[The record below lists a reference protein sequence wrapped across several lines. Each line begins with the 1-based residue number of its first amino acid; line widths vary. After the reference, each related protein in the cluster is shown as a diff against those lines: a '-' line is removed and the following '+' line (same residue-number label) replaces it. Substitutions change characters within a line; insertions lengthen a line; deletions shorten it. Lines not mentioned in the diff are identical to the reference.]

1 MKKKV
6 PIGISDFKMLVEEKY
21 SYVDKTLL
29 IEEIWESAAVVLITR
44 PRRFGKTLN
53 MSMMQYFFE
62 KTEPSHSHLFEE
74 LAIQQHPELMSE
86 QGQWPVI
93 FLSFRKIKKDSWE
106 GSYEEIKNLIKDE
119 FLRHDFL
126 LKSTKIK
133 DLKKAEFERLMSGKG
148 SDTELG
154 NSLQLLT
161 ELLHQHFGKTAIVLI
176 DEYDAPLNTAYTKGY
191 YDKMI
196 EFMKH
201 LLHGALKD
209 NSSLKM
215 GVLTGVM
222 RIAKESIFSD
232 LNNLIVQSMAYDDLN
247 DKFGFTQ
254 PEVDSLLE
262 NFELSEKK
270 SDVGKWYNGY
280 KIGKSNPVNI
290 YNPWSII
297 NLLKRNGEIE
307 PYWVNVGSNELIKL
321 LIAKSNREIKGKF
334 DELFNGKEII
344 EMIDEGIIF
353 KGMEQSAIAT
363 WSVLFFGGYV
373 TPNRISGPPGNKKF
387 HLKIPNMEIEIL
399 LEKMV
404 KDIFS
409 RSFSSQHLDA
419 FFNALKFGDEVE
431 TTRLLQ
437 EFVLSCI
444 SMYDFNADDPE
455 NSYHL
460 FVLGLLVIKRDEY
473 EIKSNRESGYGKYD
487 ISLAPHDT
495 TQTGIIIEFKKVNS
509 TNKNIEHAADIA
521 LEQIQKRE
529 YAQEMRARG
538 IKEIYAYG
546 MAFEKKNVCVKGE
559 KLG

>member
-6 PIGISDFKMLVEEKY
+6 PIGISDFKKLTEGGY
-21 SYVDKTLL
+21 SYVDKTAF
-29 IEEIWESAAVVLITR
+29 IEEVWESAEVVLITR

-62 KTEPSHSHLFEE
+62 KTETSNRHLFDGK
-74 LAIQQHPELMSE
+74 AIEKCSDLMEE

-93 FLSFRKIKKDSWE
+93 FLSFRKVKKDLWE
-106 GSYEEIKNLIKDE
+106 GSYEEIKTLIKDE
-119 FLRHDFL
+119 FIRHDFL

-133 DLKKAEFERLMSGKG
+133 DLKKAEFERVMNGKG

-196 EFMKH
+196 GFMKH
-201 LLHGALKD
+201 FLHGALKD
-209 NSSLKM
+209 NTSLKM

-232 LNNLIVQSMAYDDLN
+232 LNNLLVQSMAYDDLN
-247 DKFGFTQ
+247 DKFGFTER
-254 PEVDSLLE
+254 EVDVLLE
-262 NFELSEKK
+262 DFGLSDKK
-270 SDVGKWYNGY
+270 DGVEKWYNGY
-280 KIGKSNPVNI
+280 RLGDENFVKI
-290 YNPWSII
+290 YNPWSIV
-297 NLLKRNGEIE
+297 NFLKRKGKLE

-321 LIAKSNREIKGKF
+321 LIAKSDKEVKAKF
-334 DELFNGKEII
+334 DKLFKGKEII
-344 EMIDEGIIF
+344 HAVNEGIIF
-353 KGMEQSAIAT
+353 KGMEQSEIAV

-373 TPNRISGPPGNKKF
+373 TPTQISGTDRKRLF
-387 HLKIPNMEIEIL
+387 HLKVPNLEIEIL
-399 LEKMV
+399 LEQMV
-404 KDIFS
+404 EDIFF
-409 RSFSSQHLDA
+409 RPFPQQHLDL
-419 FFNALKFGDEVE
+419 FFNALKSGKDKDAND
-431 TTRLLQ
+431 LLQ

-444 SMYDFNADDPE
+444 SMYDFNANEPE

-460 FVLGLLVIKRDEY
+460 FVLGLLVIKQDEY

-495 TQTGIIIEFKKVNS
+495 TQPGIIIEFKKASCKDNGLES
-509 TNKNIEHAADIA
+509 AADVA
-521 LEQIQKRE
+521 LQQIQEME

-538 IKEIYAYG
+538 IKDIYAYG
-546 MAFEKKNVCVKGE
+546 MAFEKKNVCVKVK
-559 KLG
+559 KL